1 MIRPFADD
9 ETSTTIAG
17 MSVENG
23 TTAVVISGILT
34 ISRDREG
41 LETARRLKE
50 LADALL
56 EALQTAALPH
66 HVESNGGDAGTVDN
80 PFT

>member
-23 TTAVVISGILT
+23 TNAIVVSGNLT

-41 LETARRLKE
+41 LEAARRLKE
-50 LADALL
+50 FADALL
-56 EALQTAALPH
+56 AALQTEPLPD
-66 HVESNGGDAGTVDN
+66 HVESNGEGAGTVDN
-80 PFT
+80 PFM

>member
-9 ETSTTIAG
+9 DTSTTIAG

-23 TTAVVISGILT
+23 TTTIVVTGNLS

-41 LETARRLKE
+41 LEAARRLKE
-50 LADALL
+50 FADALL
-56 EALQTAALPH
+56 EAFQTGTLPERI
-66 HVESNGGDAGTVDN
+66 ESDGGDSGTVAN
-80 PFT
+80 PFK

>member
-23 TTAVVISGILT
+23 TTAIVVSGSLT

-41 LETARRLKE
+41 LEAARRLKE
-50 LADALL
+50 FADALL
-56 EALQTAALPH
+56 EALQTGALPD